1 MTNRETIKFRV
12 WNKKYK
18 RWLTTD
24 DSGTHCCSNWMLD
37 IFTGKIVDY
46 VDCNG
51 EYTPTEEPN
60 HYFDGL
66 THINES
72 PLVIQQYTGL
82 KDKNGKEIYEGD
94 IVKYQECPL
103 APVVF
108 STFIVGFVLDS
119 SGRHSIGDDK
129 YGNYIPLVGNYPKEE
144 NVYYEV
150 VGNIFENPELLKA

>member
-1 MTNRETIKFRV
+1 MQREIKFRV
-12 WNKKYK
+12 WDKAENEFSDISEYDSVNWFDRFKDPKIPES
-18 RWLTTD
+18 LT
-24 DSGTHCCSNWMLD
+24 
-37 IFTGKIVDY
+37 
-46 VDCNG
+46 
-51 EYTPTEEPN
+51 
-60 HYFDGL
+60 
-66 THINES
+66 
-72 PLVIQQYTGL
+72 IQQWTGL
-82 KDKNGKEIYEGD
+82 KDKNGVEIYEGD

-108 STFIVGFVLDS
+108 SPFVVGFVLDS